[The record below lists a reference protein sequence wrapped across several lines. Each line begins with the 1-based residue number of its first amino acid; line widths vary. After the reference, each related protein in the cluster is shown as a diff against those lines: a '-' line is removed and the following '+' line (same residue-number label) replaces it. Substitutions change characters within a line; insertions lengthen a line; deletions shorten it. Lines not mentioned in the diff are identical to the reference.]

1 MLGEFKVCVVA
12 PEQGPDVMDQFHTS
26 PICAGDADYRE
37 NSRLKGA
44 LPQVTLEAMMS
55 ELASLG
61 TSAAAF
67 PVAVL
72 HRSGEAFVAM
82 ADGKDRFFVCDSHA
96 LQAGW
101 MSPDALLRFVL
112 KGGTRG
118 DFLQV
123 VFALSEGL

>member
-1 MLGEFKVCVVA
+1 
-12 PEQGPDVMDQFHTS
+12 MDQFHTS
-26 PICAGDADYRE
+26 PTCAGDADYRE

-44 LPQVTLEAMMS
+44 LPQVTLEVMMS

-82 ADGKDRFFVCDSHA
+82 ADGQDRFFVRFFVCDSHA

-101 MSPDALLRFVL
+101 MSPDALLRYVL

-123 VFALSEGL
+123 VFALSEGLE